1 MYKKLLKT
9 ITNLGSPKVLV
20 VGDFMLDIY
29 TYGDALR
36 ISPEAPV
43 PILKINKTEY
53 NCGGAGSVAINLA
66 TLGARPIC
74 IGLVGEDRN
83 AEILKKLLKK
93 AGADITGLVTTD
105 DRPTI
110 TKQRLI
116 GVAQHRHHQQLFR
129 MDNESTEPLSED
141 QNREFLQLYSQK
153 LEQADIVCIQDHNK
167 GTLRSLC
174 KKMIAIATE
183 AGKKIVIDP
192 SPTSDYSIYSG
203 ATIITPNRQEISF
216 AAGFEV
222 NNTKAASIAT
232 KQIINEL
239 GVEAVIATLDKDG
252 LFFRTKDIAENIPA
266 KVREVYDVSSAGDV
280 VLATVTTAVGSGA
293 DYKTAAQLANIAG
306 GLEVEKFGAIPV
318 SIEEIVNEISNQSQI
333 ESGKIHQIDSLI
345 QKYDWHR
352 KQNKTIVFTNGCFDV
367 LHRGHIELLK
377 FCKSCGDILV
387 IGLNSDNSVRG
398 IKGPSRPIN
407 NQDDRAAVLSAMG
420 IVDYITIF
428 DEPDPFALIKK
439 ITPDI
444 LIKGQDWADKKV
456 IGADIVEEHGGKVV
470 FAPLLEGK
478 SSTNTIQKI
487 KTLTDNELTRRYI
500 EQDGNNL

>member
-20 VGDFMLDIY
+20 VGDFMLDVY

-53 NCGGAGSVAINLA
+53 NCGGAGSVVTNLA
-66 TLGARPIC
+66 TLGANPIC
-74 IGLVGEDRN
+74 LGLVGEDRN

-93 AGADITGLVTTD
+93 AGADITGLVVAN

-129 MDNESTEPLSED
+129 MDHESAEPLPED
-141 QNREFLQLYSQK
+141 QSRDFLQLYSQK
-153 LEQADIVCIQDHNK
+153 LEQADIVCIQDHDK
-167 GTLRSLC
+167 GLLRPLC
-174 KKMIAIATE
+174 KRMIAMATE
-183 AGKKIVIDP
+183 AGKKIIIDP
-192 SPTSDYSIYSG
+192 YPISDYSIYSG
-203 ATIITPNRQEISF
+203 ATVITPNRQETSL

-222 NNTKAASIAT
+222 NNTETASMAT
-232 KQIINEL
+232 KKIIDEL
-239 GVEAVIATLDKDG
+239 GVEAVITTLDKDG
-252 LFFRTKDIAENIPA
+252 LFFRTKDIAESIPA
-266 KVREVYDVSSAGDV
+266 KVREVYDVTSAGDV
-280 VLATVTTAVGSGA
+280 VLAIITAVLGSGG
-293 DYKTAAQLANIAG
+293 DYETAAQLANIAG
-306 GLEVEKFGAIPV
+306 GLEVEKFGAIPI
-318 SIEEIVNEISNQSQI
+318 SAEEIINEISNQSQI
-333 ESGKIHQIDSLI
+333 ESGKIHQVDSLI
-345 QKYDWHR
+345 QKYDWHH

-367 LHRGHIELLK
+367 LHRGHVELLK
-377 FCKSCGDILV
+377 FCKSYGDILV
-387 IGLNSDNSVRG
+387 IGLNSDNSVRK

-420 IVDYITIF
+420 IVDYIIIF
-428 DEPDPFALIKK
+428 DEPDPLVLIKK

-456 IGADIVEEHGGKVV
+456 IGADVVEEGGGKVI
-470 FAPLLEGK
+470 FAPLIEGK
-478 SSTNTIQKI
+478 SSTDTIQKM
-487 KTLTDNELTRRYI
+487 KTLAENELARLQVKR
-500 EQDGNNL
+500 NNNEL